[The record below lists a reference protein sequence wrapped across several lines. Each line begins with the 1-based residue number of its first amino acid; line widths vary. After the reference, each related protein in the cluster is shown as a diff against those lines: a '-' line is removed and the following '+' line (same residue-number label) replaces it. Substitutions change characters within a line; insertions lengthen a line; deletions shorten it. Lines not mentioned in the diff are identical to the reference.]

1 MINEKWFSVLKCTNN
16 LEDTSIQIDDCSAY
30 SDELI
35 GYYIVLSYN
44 DLNTAKLLLIEEFP
58 KYKDKFTEDFRN
70 PKNTA
75 PIIQDI
81 QIVCD
86 RFTEK
91 FIEYFGSITN
101 LVTGLKGIDIEE
113 EDSVTPKENEEDK
126 ELIGWVDNDY
136 LPSEEEEAV
145 TVVEVDEI
153 LKESKDS
160 NTSKDKETIKNLEK
174 QLDDLEEIRYKEK
187 KELEDKIA
195 ELNNKL
201 LIANNNANIEEEN
214 SNLKSQ
220 ILDLENLCKELK
232 EKNSELEKAFPDS
245 GLITEE
251 VCTSFIDIVKNNS
264 GEIARDAI
272 LVTFNRYA
280 SDRDEISIKKL
291 IRDLMISYKELGGL

>member
-113 EDSVTPKENEEDK
+113 EDSAPRESEEDK
-126 ELIGWVDNDY
+126 ELLGWVDDDY
-136 LPSEEEEAV
+136 LPSTEEDGGV

-153 LKESKDS
+153 SKESKNDHS
-160 NTSKDKETIKNLEK
+160 DKETIKNLEK

-187 KELEDKIA
+187 KELEDKIE

-201 LIANNNANIEEEN
+201 LIANNNANVEEEN

>member
-16 LEDTSIQIDDCSAY
+16 LEDTSIRIDDCSVY

-101 LVTGLKGIDIEE
+101 LVTGLRGIEVE
-113 EDSVTPKENEEDK
+113 EDNVTPKESEEDK
-126 ELIGWVDNDY
+126 ELLGWVDNDY
-136 LPSEEEEAV
+136 SPSEEEV

-153 LKESKDS
+153 PKEINDDI
-160 NTSKDKETIKNLEK
+160 TFKDKETIKDLER
-174 QLDDLEEIRYKEK
+174 QLDDLEELRYKEK
-187 KELEDKIA
+187 KELEDKIV
-195 ELNNKL
+195 ELNNQL
-201 LIANNNANIEEEN
+201 LLTSNSSKIEEEN

-251 VCTSFIDIVKNNS
+251 VCTSFIDIVKNNN
-264 GEIARDAI
+264 GDIAKDAI

-280 SDRDEISIKKL
+280 SDRDEVSIKKL